1 MLFYKYYRVY
11 KEYQPMPFESPP
23 LWIWAINYY
32 TALKFSASILTLP
45 SRRHKSHL
53 LTLTFDCDLNI
64 ICWTLCAVNAL
75 VDDGNNSRSPNG
87 NKRLYED
94 EISDQLLHVPT
105 GHHYLILYPDIETM
119 RKVYASYIKR
129 QLEEQPNSVVLFL
142 SYYDTTDNVRSVLS
156 SKGVRV
162 KDHEKNGSM
171 IILDIMKVLHN
182 PYFQVPDI
190 EKLRELAT
198 KTEKQ
203 FGDKTIFIIADMSV
217 FNHIKKA
224 PELLEYEKTLHKDL
238 KIERWKEL
246 CLYNKRDFETMFT
259 KDESK
264 RLMEYHK
271 DKVIIMN

>member
-1 MLFYKYYRVY
+1 M
-11 KEYQPMPFESPP
+11 
-23 LWIWAINYY
+23 I
-32 TALKFSASILTLP
+32 
-45 SRRHKSHL
+45 
-53 LTLTFDCDLNI
+53 
-64 ICWTLCAVNAL
+64 AL
-75 VDDGNNSRSPNG
+75 VDDGNNSSPTS
-87 NKRLYED
+87 NKQLNED

-129 QLEEQPNSVVLFL
+129 QLEEQPDSVVLFL
-142 SYYDTTDNVRSVLS
+142 SYYDTTDIVRSVLS

-162 KDHEKNGSM
+162 KEHEKSGSM
-171 IILDIMKVLHN
+171 IILDIMNVLHN

-217 FNHIKKA
+217 FNHTKNASEI
-224 PELLEYEKTLHKDL
+224 LEYEKTLHKDL
-238 KIERWKEL
+238 KVERWKEL

-259 KDESK
+259 KDEANK
-264 RLMEYHK
+264 LVEYHK
-271 DKVIIMN
+271 DKVILMN